1 MSKYGSMRRPASKIS
16 TKKQIASVQRSF
28 VRGVLVLFLATL
40 MIIFIFGDHGLL
52 QLYKLKKER
61 SKIQN
66 HISELR
72 KNREGL
78 VKEKARLENDLKYIE
93 KLAREKYRMAK
104 PGERYLKSC
113 QRKKKSR
120 TSQILISFFVYG
132 LFFKNAS
139 K

>member
-28 VRGVLVLFLATL
+28 VRGVLILFVATL
-40 MIIFIFGDHGLL
+40 MIIFVFGDHGLL
-52 QLYKLKKER
+52 QLYKLKRER

-72 KNREGL
+72 KDREGL
-78 VKEKARLENDLKYIE
+78 IKEKARLESDLKYIE

-104 PGERYLKSC
+104 PGEK
-113 QRKKKSR
+113 
-120 TSQILISFFVYG
+120 V
-132 LFFKNAS
+132 FKVMP
-139 K
+139 KEEVKD

>member
-16 TKKQIASVQRSF
+16 TKNQIASAQRSF
-28 VRGVLVLFLATL
+28 IKGVLVLFLATL

-52 QLYKLKKER
+52 QLYKLKRER

-72 KNREGL
+72 KDREGL
-78 VKEKARLENDLKYIE
+78 IKEKARLENDLKYIE

-104 PGERYLKSC
+104 PGEKVFKVIP
-113 QRKKKSR
+113 KKEE
-120 TSQILISFFVYG
+120 V
-132 LFFKNAS
+132 KN
-139 K
+139 

>member
-1 MSKYGSMRRPASKIS
+1 MRRPASKVS

-28 VRGVLVLFLATL
+28 LRGVLVLFLATL

-61 SKIQN
+61 SEIQN

-104 PGERYLKSC
+104 PGEK
-113 QRKKKSR
+113 
-120 TSQILISFFVYG
+120 V
-132 LFFKNAS
+132 FKVIPKEEEVN